1 MSGRNKKGDQALL
14 RSCDAGL
21 LRWGNSPGVPSHGD
35 CGQMLKTETSKKQQ
49 KDIGNIFPLPKFTFR
64 NINRLLQFFQIQLLF
79 KESFFQLIVFF
90 LCAGPTAIGFE

>member
-14 RSCDAGL
+14 RSSDAGL
-21 LRWGNSPGVPSHGD
+21 LRWGNSPGVPSLGD
-35 CGQMLKTETSKKQQ
+35 CGQMLKTEISKNSRKTSET
-49 KDIGNIFPLPKFTFR
+49 FFRCPKFTFR
-64 NINRLLQFFQIQLLF
+64 NINRLLHFFQIQLLF